1 MPVDL
6 PSDPTRHSLGASME
20 RLRHRWGW
28 IVALGAILDLAG
40 IVALGSVVMATYAAV
55 TVVGV
60 MMIIGGAAE
69 LALGF
74 RARDWAHFFL
84 WVLGGIFYVAGGA
97 FLLAS
102 PLAASLVLTLL
113 LGAGLVAAGL
123 LRLFLAFQLPS
134 SRSRLVV
141 IVGAALTLLLGIL
154 IVVGWPTNSFYV
166 LGMLLAIN
174 LMFTGIGWMM
184 FGFWLRDMGRGAH
197 RTGP

>member
-6 PSDPTRHSLGASME
+6 PPSAAPHSLGASME

-28 IVALGAILDLAG
+28 IVALGAILDVAG
-40 IVALGSVVMATYAAV
+40 IVALGSVVLATYAAV

-60 MMIIGGAAE
+60 MMIVGGAAE
-69 LALGF
+69 LGLGF
-74 RARDWAHFFL
+74 RARDWTHFFL
-84 WVLGGIFYVAGGA
+84 WVLGGIFYIAGGV
-97 FLLAS
+97 FLLIS
-102 PLAASLVLTLL
+102 PLAASVVLTLL

-134 SRSRLVV
+134 SQSRMVV
-141 IVGAALTLLLGIL
+141 ILGAAVTLLLGIV

-184 FGFWLRDMGRGAH
+184 FGFWLRNMDRGAH
-197 RTGP
+197 RTRP